1 MTVLVVDNYDSFT
14 FNLVQLVGALGAEVI
29 VRRNDALT
37 AREALSLGAS
47 HIVLSPGPGAPERA
61 GISVALARDAH
72 VPLLGVCLG
81 HQALAVA
88 SGARVHRAP
97 RAIHGRA
104 SSLAHDGVGLF
115 HGVSAHTRVGR
126 YHSLCV
132 DERTLPERLA
142 VIARSEDDG
151 VVMALCDRLRPA
163 VSVQFHPES
172 VLSPEGPRIVRN
184 FLEGRFVA
192 NQTRA
197 PDA

>member
-14 FNLVQLVGALGAEVI
+14 FNLVQLVASLGAEVI
-29 VRRNDALT
+29 VRRNDALSV
-37 AREALSLGAS
+37 RDALALGAS

-61 GISVALARDAH
+61 GISVELARESD

-88 SGARVHRAP
+88 LGARVHRAP

-104 SSLAHDGVGLF
+104 SRIVHDRTGLFDGV
-115 HGVSAHTRVGR
+115 SQRTEVGR

-132 DERTLPERLA
+132 EEATLPSRL
-142 VIARSEDDG
+142 VVTARSEADG
-151 VVMALCDRLRPA
+151 VVMALADRERPR

-172 VLSPEGPRIVRN
+172 VLTPEGPRIVRN
-184 FLEGRFVA
+184 FLEGRFVP
-192 NQTRA
+192 TS
-197 PDA
+197 